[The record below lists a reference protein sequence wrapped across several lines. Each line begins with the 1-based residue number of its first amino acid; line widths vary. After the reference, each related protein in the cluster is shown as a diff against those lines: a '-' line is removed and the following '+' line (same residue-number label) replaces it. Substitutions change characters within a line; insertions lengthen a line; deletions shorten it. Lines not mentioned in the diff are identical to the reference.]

1 MWFFFQQKVAISFIA
16 FCKHLAICPL
26 HFRRLFR
33 VMCFY
38 LLIDWS
44 FEIGILICIGIIFWN
59 LDSQLLF
66 LKRKW
71 WRTGSWWATS
81 LLPLALFAYR
91 GNGIT
96 SLRLN
101 FRSSSGWRP
110 SCKNNLILV
119 ADVLCLFCIVWCF
132 SIFYNTNWSL
142 LRHYT
147 WLPLPLSIVVFVLKG
162 LTFYCF
168 NTSRMLLVLCDTAIS
183 HYQLI

>member
-1 MWFFFQQKVAISFIA
+1 MFILFLDYNSPTHSVLIPNLQRRKVRQNFVWLVWRVNLRSLNVTVTTLRSLVYPRIRIWNHCEFSSDSWFGMWFFFQQKIAISFIA
-16 FCKHLAICPL
+16 FCKHLAIRPL

-33 VMCFY
+33 VMCLY

-110 SCKNNLILV
+110 S
-119 ADVLCLFCIVWCF
+119 
-132 SIFYNTNWSL
+132 S
-142 LRHYT
+142 
-147 WLPLPLSIVVFVLKG
+147 
-162 LTFYCF
+162 
-168 NTSRMLLVLCDTAIS
+168 
-183 HYQLI
+183 